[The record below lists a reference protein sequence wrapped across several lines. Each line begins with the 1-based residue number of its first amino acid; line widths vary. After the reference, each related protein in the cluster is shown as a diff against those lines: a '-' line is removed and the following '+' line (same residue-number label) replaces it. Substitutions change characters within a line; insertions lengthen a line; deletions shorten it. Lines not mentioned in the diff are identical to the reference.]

1 MIQQRTPPFKHQRSS
16 QPQANQKLSP
26 LGDII
31 LETKSQTAQHSLP
44 MLHYLQSCSRAVKLD
59 KEGLMLE
66 ESPEVEIHHPR
77 VFGFLHADLLKG
89 NCFAP
94 LSTASLHSL

>member
-1 MIQQRTPPFKHQRSS
+1 MKKLDTTSIMAVQMLIPCKDLHAQTIPS

-26 LGDII
+26 LGDIL

-66 ESPEVEIHHPR
+66 ESPEV
-77 VFGFLHADLLKG
+77 
-89 NCFAP
+89 
-94 LSTASLHSL
+94 